1 MVAFFI
7 LGVLPAIYWM
17 WLLYASN
24 RYKRA
29 SVRLLILLFVG
40 GMLCGFL
47 ALTLNH
53 IIEKYTLFWSNA
65 PEVVRVFEWLPP
77 LPLNQLGF
85 WFMVGFNE
93 ELAKLVVLL
102 LLAYPSKDF
111 REPFDGV
118 LYAAVVAIGFATI
131 ENALY
136 VKQYGISILITRT
149 LVTLPIHIFVSV
161 PMGYY
166 MAQSYFSLQNSTA
179 RPKEA
184 QKTHWRSIRL
194 LLLGWVIAAFLHGC
208 YDAFLSLGV
217 SEWAYLQLFLMGGM
231 TFYLRR
237 RSLEQSRLAP
247 AKQNRLPSS

>member
-1 MVAFFI
+1 MVSFFI

-17 WLLYASN
+17 WLFYASN

-29 SVRLLILLFVG
+29 SVRLLIFLFVG

-53 IIEKYTLFWSNA
+53 IVEKYTMFWSNA
-65 PEVVRVFEWLPP
+65 QELVTVLEWLPA
-77 LPLNQLGF
+77 LPLHQLGF

-111 REPFDGV
+111 QEPFDGV

-136 VKQYGISILITRT
+136 VKQYGISILVTRT
-149 LVTLPIHIFVSV
+149 LITLPIHIFVSV

-166 MAQSYFSLQNSTA
+166 MAQSYFSLKQTT
-179 RPKEA
+179 RPA
-184 QKTHWRSIRL
+184 SAPPKTHWPSIRL
-194 LLLGWVIAAFLHGC
+194 LLTGWAIAAVLHGS

-247 AKQNRLPSS
+247 GK